1 MVEYIERQAL
11 QQDIH
16 LRYCKDCNN
25 HNKVKCKACWV
36 DDMLGEIA
44 EAPTADVVEVV
55 RCKDCKHAYFR
66 YNCKDTMQEIYA
78 CEKRPA
84 GRMHKKVGAD
94 FFCAHGERK

>member
-55 RCKDCKHAYFR
+55 RCKDCKHRRESVYRSYCLPVFGL
-66 YNCKDTMQEIYA
+66 
-78 CEKRPA
+78 KRITDLN
-84 GRMHKKVGAD
+84 G
-94 FFCAHGERK
+94 FCSYGERK

>member
-1 MVEYIERQAL
+1 MTCVDCL
-11 QQDIH
+11 HFDI
-16 LRYCKDCNN
+16 CDNKKCNFMTKETIKKDLDFPCSDFK
-25 HNKVKCKACWV
+25 NK
-36 DDMLGEIA
+36 
-44 EAPTADVVEVV
+44 ADFVEVV